1 MSQKGYSSSTWLI
14 GVFFHAVAMVAGRRG
29 VFLPVHFYLLPTQIQ
44 DPMISEHIHVVRHSE
59 TYQGIIRPILVDLL
73 RLTRK
78 PTVGSVMASQAR
90 PTNRMMDA

>member
-1 MSQKGYSSSTWLI
+1 MASS
-14 GVFFHAVAMVAGRRG
+14 
-29 VFLPVHFYLLPTQIQ
+29 
-44 DPMISEHIHVVRHSE
+44 SE